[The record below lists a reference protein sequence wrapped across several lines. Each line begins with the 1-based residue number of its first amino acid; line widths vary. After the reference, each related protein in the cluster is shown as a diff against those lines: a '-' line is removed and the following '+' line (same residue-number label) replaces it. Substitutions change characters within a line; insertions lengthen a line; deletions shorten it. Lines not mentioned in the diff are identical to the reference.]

1 MAIFHRVRRPALSP
15 PSIDRYRQPDLLN
28 QLAIR
33 HGAVK
38 IAEHLFDEGRFL
50 GVESAAEGRND
61 RLNIHPAKSALPAP
75 EGRTVMTFLP
85 IGRNVCPPRARGPHT
100 N

>member
-75 EGRTVMTFLP
+75 EGRTNIVADLP
-85 IGRNVCPPRARGPHT
+85 QCSVCPPRARGPHT